1 MSHVL
6 VLSLEYFWYKKDAT
20 IRVYADDRLA
30 EEITLSDHIKL
41 KTVDCDAAWRENDII
56 GPKNWCQVIIV
67 PDKLFLI
74 RIHEKYL
81 RNHIRIEVINN
92 FNNYSNG
99 FMTKFAYVKFHDVFI
114 VPECALRTN
123 IWNLIEYYDK
133 KTITHHSRF
142 NQPYWPHRPISLDMT
157 SKHSSLAENFSK
169 ISKIGGDF
177 SIKIRLHRKHNLI
190 HLGVTGP
197 GRFMIHWFYIRLL
210 WAFKAI
216 NMFDEDQR
224 NID

>member
-6 VLSLEYFWYKKDAT
+6 VMSLEYFWYKKDAI

-30 EEITLSDHIKL
+30 EEIILSDHIKL
-41 KTVDCDAAWRENDII
+41 KTVDCDATWRENDII
-56 GPKNWCQVIIV
+56 GPKNYCQVIIV

-74 RIHEKYL
+74 RLDENYL

-99 FMTKFAYVKFHDVFI
+99 FMTKFAYVKFKYMFI

-123 IWNLIEYYDK
+123 IWNLLEQYDK
-133 KTITHHSRF
+133 KTTKQRNRF
-142 NQPYWPHRPISLDMT
+142 NQPLWPYVPAYLDIT
-157 SKHSSLAENFSK
+157 SDHSSVAENFFFEETK
-169 ISKIGGDF
+169 VGGDF
-177 SIKIRLHRKHNLI
+177 SIKIKLHRKHNLI
-190 HLGVTGP
+190 HLGVPGP
-197 GRFMIHWFYIRLL
+197 GRYMIHWFFIRLL

-216 NMFDEDQR
+216 NKIDEDQ
-224 NID
+224 